1 MKRISRL
8 GMTLLGLVSAT
19 LASVTITSAASASAQ
34 KASSAP
40 SGTVTF
46 ALPPGSIP
54 TYIFPFVSGPNPTTS
69 TFPIH
74 PVLVATAVLVWYGK
88 TPDINFSQSVGR
100 PPVYSNGGRT
110 VTITLNRDY
119 RWSDGKPVTNR
130 DVELWMNIFKVE
142 KQNYL
147 AYSVGSIPDD
157 VTSMNFPSNTPYTF
171 SITFNKAYSHLW
183 LLYNQL
189 SQITPIPQHV
199 SERRR
204 FGPVGNYDMT
214 PAEH

>member
-1 MKRISRL
+1 MRNFSRL
-8 GMTLLGLVSAT
+8 GLVLVGLVGAT
-19 LASVTITSAASASAQ
+19 LPTVTTASAAYSSALR
-34 KASSAP
+34 ASSAP

-54 TYIFPFVSGPNPTTS
+54 TYIFPFVSGPNSNNIDLFQFTPYLWRPLYW
-69 TFPIH
+69 FG
-74 PVLVATAVLVWYGK
+74 YGK
-88 TPDINFSQSVGR
+88 TPNINFAQSVGKS
-100 PPVYSNGGRT
+100 PVYSNGGRT

-157 VTSMNFPSNTPYTF
+157 VTSMSFPSSTPYTF

-189 SQITPIPQHV
+189 S
-199 SERRR
+199 
-204 FGPVGNYDMT
+204 
-214 PAEH
+214 